1 MTNPAWTPSPNEPD
15 PAANAARAP
24 APPPS
29 EEAAEAAETERV
41 RQGRVILRTRTERI
55 IFATGLA
62 VPVIVLVV
70 LWLTRVL

>member
-15 PAANAARAP
+15 PANAARAP
-24 APPPS
+24 TPPPS